1 LGRGEKILW
10 NNRYKEFL
18 FSPIAVLANFTFFC
32 QIPYFFGEDIVNAR
46 TDYLSGPRIDFWGGT
61 SSLVY
66 GYFPSFGFRW
76 QISLALVQ
84 ILITAVG
91 LNRIFSRPLEFNRNN
106 LLGLFICY
114 SALILGSQMTR
125 DGLMFS
131 LLTFGIGI
139 LKSVAT
145 AKLSN
150 FQLVIGIM
158 IIVFAMSFR
167 PWTALAIVP
176 LIYII
181 FHHSKLAL
189 PKFINLTLILSISL
203 LPIALDVAASKSL
216 RLEKS
221 YPAQQ
226 VLLMDAAATFC
237 YTTNSVTGEKAKY
250 ILTLFSDSERFP
262 EIVCNVFRPDTW
274 VSLKSAERL
283 PSLTDE
289 FNFHLIA
296 PGEEKKFSR
305 LVHEWRKLVLTDPIS
320 YFQNKIIFGGKL
332 LVGSDT
338 RGLSFLS
345 QDSTRNR
352 ILAMYRIPYELA
364 ISLHLYSIA
373 ASIIYLLLL
382 PIRKFIRNLEDGLKL
397 DRISVFLIFSQ
408 LLWLWL
414 SSIAYIGSNGRYTYT
429 VVLLSSALYLGLKTD
444 SKAIGTDNV

>member
-1 LGRGEKILW
+1 MW
-10 NNRYKEFL
+10 TNHYKEFL
-18 FSPIAVLANFTFFC
+18 SSPIVVLANLTFFC
-32 QIPYFFGEDIVNAR
+32 QVPYFFGEDIVNAR
-46 TDYLSGPRIDFWGGT
+46 IDYLSGSRIDFWGGT

-91 LNRIFSRPLEFNRNN
+91 LNRIFSRPLEFKRNN
-106 LLGLFICY
+106 LLELFICY

-139 LKSVAT
+139 LKRVST
-145 AKLSN
+145 TKLSR

-167 PWTALAIVP
+167 PWAAFAIVP
-176 LIYII
+176 LIYIT
-181 FHHSKLAL
+181 FHHSKLTL
-189 PKFINLTLILSISL
+189 SKFFNLTLILSISL
-203 LPIALDVAASKSL
+203 LPIALDIAASKSL

-237 YTTNSVTGEKAKY
+237 YTTNSETGEKAKN
-250 ILTLFSDSERFP
+250 ILTFFSNNERFS

-274 VSLKSAERL
+274 VSLKSAERM
-283 PSLTDE
+283 PSLKDE
-289 FNFHLIA
+289 IKFRLIA
-296 PGEEKKFSR
+296 PGEGRKFER
-305 LVHEWRKLVLTDPIS
+305 LVHEWRILVLTDPIS
-320 YFQNKIIFGGKL
+320 YFQNKIIFAGKL
-332 LVGSDT
+332 LIGSDT

-345 QDSTRNR
+345 QDSTQNR

-373 ASIIYLLLL
+373 ASLIYLFLI
-382 PIRKFIRNLEDGLKL
+382 PIQKFRRNMEDGLKL
-397 DRISVFLIFSQ
+397 DRISIYLIFSQ

-429 VVLLSSALYLGLKTD
+429 VVLLSLALYLGQKKE
-444 SKAIGTDNV
+444 SKVLGTSNV

>member
-1 LGRGEKILW
+1 
-10 NNRYKEFL
+10 
-18 FSPIAVLANFTFFC
+18 
-32 QIPYFFGEDIVNAR
+32 
-46 TDYLSGPRIDFWGGT
+46 
-61 SSLVY
+61 
-66 GYFPSFGFRW
+66 
-76 QISLALVQ
+76 
-84 ILITAVG
+84 
-91 LNRIFSRPLEFNRNN
+91 
-106 LLGLFICY
+106 
-114 SALILGSQMTR
+114 
-125 DGLMFS
+125 
-131 LLTFGIGI
+131 
-139 LKSVAT
+139 
-145 AKLSN
+145 
-150 FQLVIGIM
+150 
-158 IIVFAMSFR
+158 
-167 PWTALAIVP
+167 
-176 LIYII
+176 
-181 FHHSKLAL
+181 
-189 PKFINLTLILSISL
+189 
-203 LPIALDVAASKSL
+203 
-216 RLEKS
+216 
-221 YPAQQ
+221 
-226 VLLMDAAATFC
+226 MDAVATFC

-274 VSLKSAERL
+274 VSLKNAERL

-397 DRISVFLIFSQ
+397 DRISIFLIFSQ